1 MPDRLKSIG
10 LFCILTFMHMKKIM
24 LIVWLN
30 LLSLATWAQLSL
42 APTAVYLDKN
52 GIGNLFIT
60 NNSGV
65 PQEISINFQFGYSD
79 QDENGVL
86 VMQYGD
92 SANKPVWGLD
102 PYIKA
107 FPRTFILPPG
117 QQQLVRLQLSRFPRT
132 SNPGT
137 YFTRLKV
144 GSSGQVA
151 DIGTEPGEGGV
162 ATRINMRFEQVIVAF
177 YKFGTVNTGLNIERM
192 DSKIDENATLTL
204 DTWYKTTG
212 NSPYLGSVTITIKGP
227 NGVIAQGKQTV
238 AMYFTGKRRYKF
250 QLDTSLPKGRYEVEY
265 KFETLRNDIPG
276 DDLVQSAPYI
286 YKGSFQIK

>member
-1 MPDRLKSIG
+1 
-10 LFCILTFMHMKKIM
+10 MKRIF
-24 LIVWLN
+24 LLLLALAPLAN
-30 LLSLATWAQLSL
+30 LSAQLSL

-86 VMQYGD
+86 IMQYAD
-92 SANKPVWGLD
+92 SANKKTWGLD
-102 PYIKA
+102 GYIKA

-132 SNPGT
+132 SPQGT

-144 GSSGQVA
+144 GSSGQTA
-151 DIGTEPGEGGV
+151 DIGADAADGAV

-177 YKFGTVNTGLNIERM
+177 YKFGTVNTGLNIER
-192 DSKIDENATLTL
+192 SEVKIDTSNTLTL
-204 DTWYKTTG
+204 DTWYRAMG
-212 NSPYLGSVTITIKGP
+212 NSPYLGSVSMTIKAP
-227 NGVIAQGKQTV
+227 NGQVIAQGKQSV
-238 AMYFTGKRRYKF
+238 AMYFSGKRRNRFKF
-250 QLDTSLPKGRYEVEY
+250 EEKLTPGKYDVEM

-276 DDLVQSAPYI
+276 EDLVQGPPYT
-286 YKGSFQIK
+286 YRTSFQVR